1 MVIKKEIMKFWDSDV
16 SKSEFDFDRNKKSLI
31 DNLNFLQGLSVQEQT
46 LYKKWEEWNKDLHKS
61 MSKLPTLHSY
71 FDTIWT
77 PTDIMDKELTIKE
90 INSLQPYVEITEDAP
105 KWTDLR
111 MLISS
116 MEFTQNPG
124 RNIKAFVKDRVSGKL
139 LGVISLGSDVVSVKV
154 RDEWIGWSKENKF
167 KDAKLHS
174 IGMGTSI
181 IATQPFGYNF
191 LGGKLMAA
199 FTTSP
204 TFRDEWYK
212 KYNTTLCGI
221 HTTALYGASSMY
233 NSIPHFKT
241 LGESAG
247 KVGIKPD
254 DNQYKPW
261 LNWVKETYPD
271 FYLYSVDQTG
281 PKQVMLKRIFKEIGV
296 KMSDYYHGYKRGV
309 YFALFH
315 ENGKEYLCS
324 QIKEEDLK
332 LKDKFLNGDD
342 YTIKWWKEKAIKRYT
357 TLHSENKL
365 KPETLFYSDI
375 IGMTWEQ
382 CKEKYLNEVGR

>member
-1 MVIKKEIMKFWDSDV
+1 MRFWDSDN
-16 SKSEFDFDRNKKSLI
+16 SRSEFDFDKNKKSLI

-61 MSKLPTLHSY
+61 MLRLPTLHSY
-71 FDTIWT
+71 IDNIWT

-90 INSLQPYVEITEDAP
+90 ILSLQPFVEITEDAP
-105 KWTDLR
+105 KWNDLR

-116 MEFTQNPG
+116 MEFTKNPG
-124 RNIKAFVKDRVSGKL
+124 RNIKAFVKDRVTGKL

-154 RDEWIGWSKENKF
+154 RDEYIGWSKDNKF
-167 KDAKLHS
+167 KDGKLNN

-199 FTTSP
+199 LTTSP

-212 KYNTTLCGI
+212 KYNDVLCGI

-233 NSIPHFKT
+233 NGIPHFKT
-241 LGESAG
+241 LGETAG
-247 KVGIKPD
+247 MVSIKPD
-254 DNQYKPW
+254 DSEYKPW
-261 LNWVKETYPD
+261 LQWVKEIDYD
-271 FYLYSVDQTG
+271 FYLHSIDATG

-296 KMSDYYHGYKRGV
+296 KQTQFQHGFKRGV
-309 YFALFH
+309 YLALFH

-324 QIKEEDLK
+324 QIQKESLK
-332 LKDKFLNGDD
+332 LRDKFATGDD
-342 YTIKWWKEKAIKRYT
+342 YTIKWWKDKAIKRYT
-357 TLHSENKL
+357 TLHLENRL
-365 KPETLFYSDI
+365 KPETLFYSDM
-375 IGMTWEQ
+375 IGMQWQE
-382 CKEKYLNEVGR
+382 CKEKYLSEVGR